1 MFRKMKL
8 RTKLLTLGILLTTLP
23 IVLVTI
29 VNLSQNS
36 KMIAATH
43 DETEVLALTD
53 LDHIAQSVYNL
64 CKTQQETIQ
73 QGINSSLNV
82 ARDVIAQSGD
92 VSFSSDTVTW
102 NAVNQYTKKSDSISL
117 PKLQVG
123 QTWLGNNTSMQTAS
137 PVVDKVQ
144 GLVGAT
150 CTIFQRMNDTGDM
163 LRVCTNV
170 EKLDGKRAIGT
181 YIPKSNP
188 DGSPNP
194 VVSTLLKGQTFRGR
208 AFVVNKWYITAYE
221 PIVDSSNK
229 VVGALYVGIPQEN
242 VTALRNAI
250 ADVQCGQT
258 GYVYVLDS
266 KGHYVISKGGTR
278 DGEDISKAKD
288 ANGVLFIQE
297 ICEKALSTPE
307 GEVFEQKYPWLNKG
321 ESDAR
326 MKIARCTYF
335 KEWDWII
342 GASAYEAEFY
352 ESTNRIKKINASGN
366 FFYGIIA
373 LLSLVGSAFIWFL
386 VSGSLAGRIS
396 KVVNTL
402 SEGSEQVFEAST
414 QIATA
419 SQSLAQGATE
429 QAAGLEETSSSLEEM
444 SSMTRQNSDNAD
456 HANTLSTEAKQA
468 ADEGADAMEKMSEA
482 INGIQQSSDETSKI
496 IKVIDEIAF
505 QTNLLALNAAVEAA
519 RAGEAGKG
527 FAVVAEEVRN
537 LAIRSAEAANK
548 TTEMIEESVKKAKN
562 GVEISTQVQE
572 TLEKIVQGVTKTSDL
587 LEEIAAASK
596 EQSQGIEQVNSSVS
610 EMDRITQ
617 HNAASAEESASAA
630 GQLTSQA
637 ESLKKITQEL
647 QVIVGG
653 NLSNVQ
659 GYGRPTAKKLS
670 ASDQAF
676 HQIADTP
683 QKKTCLK
690 PSVAD
695 KAAEKAIPFGDES
708 HQDGDFSDF
717 N

>member
-1 MFRKMKL
+1 MFRQMKL
-8 RTKLLTLGILLTTLP
+8 KTKLLTLGILLTALP
-23 IVLVTI
+23 ILMATAI
-29 VNLSQNS
+29 NLYQNS
-36 KMIAATH
+36 KMISVTAE
-43 DETEVLALTD
+43 ETEVLALND
-53 LDHIAQSVYNL
+53 LDHIAESVFHL
-64 CKTQQETIQ
+64 CKTQQDSLQ
-73 QGINSSLNV
+73 QSVDSSLNV
-82 ARDVIAQSGD
+82 ARDVMAQSGQ
-92 VSFSSDTVTW
+92 VNFSSETVPWT
-102 NAVNQYTKKSDSISL
+102 AVNQYTKKSESVSL

-123 QTWLGNNTSMQTAS
+123 DTWLGNNASMQSSS

-144 GLVGAT
+144 DLVGGT
-150 CTIFQRMNDTGDM
+150 CTIFQRMNDAGDM
-163 LRVCTNV
+163 LRVSTNV

-181 YIPKSNP
+181 FIPKSNP
-188 DGSPNP
+188 DGTPNP

-221 PIVDSSNK
+221 PIFDASKK
-229 VVGALYVGIPQEN
+229 VVGALYVGVPQES
-242 VTALRNAI
+242 VTALRTAI
-250 ADVQCGQT
+250 ESIKCGQT
-258 GYVYVLDS
+258 GYVFILDS
-266 KGHYVISKGGTR
+266 KGRYVISKGGTR

-288 ANGVLFIQE
+288 ANGVPFIQE
-297 ICEKALSTPE
+297 ICDKALETTN
-307 GEVFEQKYPWLNKG
+307 GEIFEQKYPWVNKG
-321 ESDAR
+321 ETEAR
-326 MKIARCTYF
+326 MKIARCSYF
-335 KEWDWII
+335 KDWDWVI
-342 GASAYEAEFY
+342 GASAYEDEFY
-352 ESTNRIKKINASGN
+352 ESTNRLKAINAKGN
-366 FFYGIIA
+366 VFYGTVA
-373 LLSLVGSAFIWFL
+373 LLSLVAATLIWFF
-386 VSGSLAGRIS
+386 VSRSLAGRIS
-396 KVVNTL
+396 KVVDTL
-402 SEGSEQVFEAST
+402 SEGSEQVFEASS

-456 HANTLSTEAKQA
+456 HANTLSSEAKQA
-468 ADEGADAMEKMSEA
+468 ADEGAQAMEKMSEA

-610 EMDRITQ
+610 EMDKITQ

-637 ESLKKITQEL
+637 ESLKNITQEL

-653 NLSNVQ
+653 TISRA
-659 GYGRPTAKKLS
+659 GYYARPAKKLS
-670 ASDQAF
+670 ASDQAY
-676 HQIADTP
+676 HQIAKTSETSGTLTP
-683 QKKTCLK
+683 
-690 PSVAD
+690 S
-695 KAAEKAIPFGDES
+695 AAEMAAEQAIPFDNN
-708 HQDGDFSDF
+708 DFSDF